1 MSGTGACTETVRAHY
16 NKMKELSDQEFHSTF
31 GERMIPI
38 DFDNELLK
46 LKTIITDLEVL
57 EPESAYRNERNTYE
71 HHLIKT
77 EKSSRN
83 TIIFY
88 GDSGIY

>member
-1 MSGTGACTETVRAHY
+1 
-16 NKMKELSDQEFHSTF
+16 MKELSDQEFHSTF

-46 LKTIITDLEVL
+46 VKAIITDLELL

-77 EKSSRN
+77 GSKNVFLVFVRDLKNNELNYHILDLNEK
-83 TIIFY
+83 Y
-88 GDSGIY
+88 GLK